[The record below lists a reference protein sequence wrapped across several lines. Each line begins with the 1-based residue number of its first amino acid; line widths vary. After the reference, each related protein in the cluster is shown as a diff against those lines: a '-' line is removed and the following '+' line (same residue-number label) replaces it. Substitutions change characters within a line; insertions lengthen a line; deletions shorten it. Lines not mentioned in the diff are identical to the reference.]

1 MSQAARLSLV
11 DRTDDQMSILAQC
24 RLLRVARSTLY
35 YRPAPAS
42 DDDLRLMRR
51 IDEQYLETPFY
62 GSRRM
67 VAVLRR
73 EGYAVNRKRVRRLMR
88 LMGIEAIYQKPNT
101 SQRHPDHK
109 VYPYLLRGLVIDR
122 PNQVWCA
129 DITYIPMA
137 KGFVYLVAVMDWFS
151 RRVLAWRLSIGM
163 ETAFCVEA
171 LQEAIDRYGAPELF
185 NTDQGVQFTCEAF
198 IATLAD
204 QGIRI
209 SMDGKGRCLDNIFC
223 ERLWRS
229 LKYEDIYLRAYETTK
244 EARTGIGQ
252 WFTFYNDARPHQS
265 LKYQTPRHF
274 FEATRACAYVD
285 NARALPTSTQAQQP
299 QQKGDS
305 HDQKELIQSVIA
317 SHALRVEAVQPR
329 AETFS

>member
-1 MSQAARLSLV
+1 MARAAV
-11 DRTDDQMSILAQC
+11 
-24 RLLRVARSTLY
+24 
-35 YRPAPAS
+35 YRKPKPTAAA
-42 DDDLRLMRR
+42 DLEMMKR
-51 IDEQYLETPFY
+51 IDRLHLERPFY
-62 GSRRM
+62 GARKIAVVLSRDGHK
-67 VAVLRR
+67 V
-73 EGYAVNRKRVRRLMR
+73 GRKRVTRLMR
-88 LMGIEAIYQKPNT
+88 LMGIETMYRKPNL
-101 SQRHPDHK
+101 SRRHPQHK
-109 VYPYLLRGLVIDR
+109 IYPYLLRNLPIERVH
-122 PNQVWCA
+122 QVWSC

-137 KGFVYLVAVMDWFS
+137 HGFLYLVAVIDWYS
-151 RRVLAWRLSIGM
+151 RLVLSWRLSNTM
-163 ETAFCVEA
+163 DKTFCVEA
-171 LQEAIDRYGAPELF
+171 LQEALDRYGKPEIF

-198 IATLAD
+198 ITTLAD